1 MEEKFKVENKDQS
14 AFAMCMFDGTS
25 GATLIEYGLS
35 KREYFAAKALQ
46 GLMVQAIAGS
56 HNANSEQWN
65 KERAK
70 FAVDMADAV
79 LRALE
84 EK

>member
-1 MEEKFKVENKDQS
+1 MEQPIKIENKDQS
-14 AFAMCMFDGTS
+14 AFAMCMFDNTS

-35 KREYFAAKALQ
+35 KREYFAAKAMQATDLEAYADKY
-46 GLMVQAIAGS
+46 GNKWADEVAKDSVQ
-56 HNANSEQWN
+56 
-65 KERAK
+65 
-70 FAVDMADAV
+70 MADAL